1 MKKLFKSLL
10 VIAICA
16 IPVFAMAQPES
27 CKVKVAGSKATIKD
41 FAKAYCSQ
49 FEDGSIER
57 LALAAI
63 NKGSKKTIVDI
74 KNGYFKY
81 TSKQDDIVETLE
93 MCFWNSKNKNEKLI
107 AVNRVSEGGGG
118 LDESFLNFYRYN
130 VKTKTMKHIEPP
142 FTREPQPIDMVDRS
156 AAGDDVINRV
166 TSARNEDMNKYMP
179 IYSLPR
185 AGKNITFRMADPD
198 AVPQAMQR
206 TGTLLWNGSSFKIKK

>member
-1 MKKLFKSLL
+1 MKNLFKSLL

-27 CKVKVAGSKATIKD
+27 CKVKVVGSKATIKE
-41 FAKAYCSQ
+41 FVKAYCSQ
-49 FEDGSIER
+49 CDDGCFER
-57 LALAAI
+57 QALAAI

-81 TSKQDDIVETLE
+81 TSKQDDLVETLE
-93 MCFWNSKNKNEKLI
+93 MCFWNCKNKNEKLI

-130 VKTKTMKHIEPP
+130 VKTKPMKLIEPP
-142 FTREPQPIDMVDRS
+142 FTSEPQPIDMVDRS

-185 AGKNITFRMADPD
+185 AGKNITFRMADPN
-198 AVPQAMQR
+198 AVPKAMQR
-206 TGTLLWNGSSFKIKK
+206 IGTLLWNGSSFKIKK